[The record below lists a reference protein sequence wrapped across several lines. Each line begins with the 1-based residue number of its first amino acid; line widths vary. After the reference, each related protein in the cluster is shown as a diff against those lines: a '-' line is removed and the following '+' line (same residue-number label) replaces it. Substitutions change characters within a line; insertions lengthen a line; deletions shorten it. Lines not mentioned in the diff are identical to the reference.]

1 MVLMITFSK
10 QNLVKEVTTI
20 TLQDLF
26 QMIISFIVSPD
37 FLCLA
42 DCSNVVKTLNIL
54 LQKMIDISDVCC
66 VTCALLK
73 LLKIS
78 VCSFSISQEFQ
89 DLVSELL
96 KTFCS

>member
-1 MVLMITFSK
+1 MVLMTTFSK
-10 QNLVKEVTTI
+10 PSLVKEVTAT

-26 QMIISFIVSPD
+26 QMIISLIVSPD
-37 FLCLA
+37 FLGLA
-42 DCSNVVKTLNIL
+42 DCSNVVKALNIL

-89 DLVSELL
+89 DLVR
-96 KTFCS
+96 KIDF